1 MGGAMQ
7 RKLDDAEA
15 EPLLQQCRQM
25 ASDMEALRRSEQRYR
40 ALVGDD
46 DAGDRCA
53 DREDPST
60 RAQCL
65 HGIESA
71 LAALGVEESEEPA
84 AAAIMRAAE
93 EARARE
99 EELHD
104 RLDESAARGRAL
116 ESKLSELTRAADT
129 LQRALDGS
137 VLAVGDEE
145 DASAAGDRAVEALK
159 RLCEDSVTASAEW
172 AARCSGNWTTPRPS
186 LCCSSAGRWRATW
199 RRCAGASSA
208 TARSWAT
215 TMRVTAVRTARTL
228 RRARSACTVSSLR
241 WLPLAW
247 RRVKSQRQRPS

>member
-15 EPLLQQCRQM
+15 EPLLQQCRKM

-53 DREDPST
+53 DHEDPST

-116 ESKLSELTRAADT
+116 ESKLSELTRTADS
-129 LQRALDGS
+129 LQRALDGGCLPLGTRGRERRWGPRGGGAETPVRGLGHRLGS
-137 VLAVGDEE
+137 NGRRDAAEIGRRRGR
-145 DASAAGDRAVEALK
+145 ASAAAVPEDGERHGGAAQERAAL
-159 RLCEDSVTASAEW
+159 
-172 AARCSGNWTTPRPS
+172 PRA
-186 LCCSSAGRWRATW
+186 CGR
-199 RRCAGASSA
+199 RRCG
-208 TARSWAT
+208 
-215 TMRVTAVRTARTL
+215 
-228 RRARSACTVSSLR
+228 
-241 WLPLAW
+241 
-247 RRVKSQRQRPS
+247 